1 MILNRTL
8 GYGYEHGYLQLRLKL
23 SPKLSRD
30 RHLVRVFPRKINLYW
45 NSIYL
50 IIRLCMP
57 AQSYWPCI
65 LESVLVSCV
74 P

>member
-30 RHLVRVFPRKINLYW
+30 RHLPN
-45 NSIYL
+45 
-50 IIRLCMP
+50 
-57 AQSYWPCI
+57 
-65 LESVLVSCV
+65 ESVV
-74 P
+74 PIPE